1 MTLGTLMLLILI
13 VYLVLIAYGVAG
25 AERKTLGPNA
35 LRITRALLIFLV
47 PVLLVGALLIS
58 GEDNLVRDWWLLF
71 VAMPFLGIAVTF
83 LAARIARQIEP

>member
-13 VYLVLIAYGVAG
+13 VYLVLVAYGVVG
-25 AERKTLGPNA
+25 AERKKFGPAA
-35 LRITRALLIFLV
+35 LRITRALLVLLV

-71 VAMPFLGIAVTF
+71 VAMPFLGMVVVW
-83 LAARIARQIEP
+83 LAARIARQVQE